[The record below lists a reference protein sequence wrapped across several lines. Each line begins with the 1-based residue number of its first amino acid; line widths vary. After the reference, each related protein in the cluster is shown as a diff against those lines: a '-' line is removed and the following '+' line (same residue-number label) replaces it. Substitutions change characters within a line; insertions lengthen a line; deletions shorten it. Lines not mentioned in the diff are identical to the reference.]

1 MYAFPS
7 LFCLHQLNALL
18 VFIPLWAFSTYLNW
32 KHGKVSLFRDESSI
46 VYYLIG
52 SMVLI
57 YFLNS
62 YGMEICDMVGLCHYP
77 IPGFKDVELSLGW
90 VTKNINQEYLD
101 PNTH

>member
-1 MYAFPS
+1 M
-7 LFCLHQLNALL
+7 LL

-32 KHGKVSLFRDESSI
+32 NHGKVSLFRDESSI

-77 IPGFKDVELSLGW
+77 I
-90 VTKNINQEYLD
+90 YLD
-101 PNTH
+101 LRMLN